1 MQIPPFVV
9 ENSSFH
15 FPGIRK
21 SFGSVLFKTKNLLF
35 SALHAGRH
43 SSFTSASISSVKPT
57 HIESV
62 SKIFVSVYSVH
73 YALPE

>member
-1 MQIPPFVV
+1 MPPFVV

-21 SFGSVLFKTKNLLF
+21 SFGSVLSKTKNLLF
-35 SALHAGRH
+35 NAFQPGLH

-62 SKIFVSVYSVH
+62 SKIFVFVCSVH